1 MDKCT
6 REVRKKYWK
15 NIITQ
20 CLQRPKDMT
29 AKQWLSENGICEQSY
44 YYWLKRIRQETYE
57 LATNSNTIPVQA
69 GQNEVAFAE
78 VSFQTAETVRSND
91 STFQPDITIQV
102 DSMVIGVS
110 NTASDALLD
119 KVFEVIR
126 HAR

>member
-44 YYWLKRIRQETYE
+44 YHWLKRIRQETYE
-57 LATNSNTIPVQA
+57 LATNSLGEKDRRIY
-69 GQNEVAFAE
+69 F
-78 VSFQTAETVRSND
+78 ETV
-91 STFQPDITIQV
+91 
-102 DSMVIGVS
+102 
-110 NTASDALLD
+110 LLHHLCWHP
-119 KVFEVIR
+119 F
-126 HAR
+126 